1 MASEDAGTRL
11 NIVADIGGTN
21 ARFASVR
28 GDDNTLRDIHVYPCA
43 DFPRLE
49 DAVRAY
55 LERAHAG
62 QLDHVCLAVAG
73 PVEADLIDLPNNH
86 WEFSRTELGKSLGAQ
101 VTIVND
107 FSAQVL
113 SIDTLHQDEVQ
124 WIGTPRPLAARVKAV
139 MGPGTGLGVAAM
151 IASGEILPSEAGHIA
166 FAPVDEHQAQLL
178 SVLWQRYPRVSIER
192 VLSGTGLANL
202 YWANARLAGQ
212 DAQLSAPE
220 VTAGARAG
228 DRHCLQAIADF
239 YAILASAAGDVAL
252 MMCAT
257 GGVYLSGGILPRI
270 LDFLDEAAFLE
281 RFRDKG
287 RFTGFNASVPVAIV
301 RAEHP
306 GLLGCVQALRRA
318 SSLPDSSTPQ
328 GHTTSAAN

>member
-1 MASEDAGTRL
+1 MNSVNADTRL

-21 ARFASVR
+21 ARFACVR
-28 GDDNTLRDIHVYPCA
+28 GDDDTLRDIHVYPCA
-43 DFPRLE
+43 DFLRLE

-55 LERAHAG
+55 LQRANTG
-62 QLDHVCLAVAG
+62 QLAQVCLAVAG
-73 PVEADLIDLPNNH
+73 PVEADRIDLPNNH
-86 WEFSRTELGKSLGAQ
+86 WEFSQSELAQSLGAQ

-113 SIDTLHQDEVQ
+113 SIDMLHEDELH
-124 WIGTPRPLAARVKAV
+124 WIGAPRPAAARVKAV
-139 MGPGTGLGVAAM
+139 LGPGTGLGVAAM
-151 IASGEILPSEAGHIA
+151 MASGDILPSEAGHIA
-166 FAPVDEHQAQLL
+166 FAPVDGHQAQLL
-178 SVLWQRYPRVSIER
+178 SVLWLRYRRVSIER

-212 DAQLSAPE
+212 DTELPAPE

-252 MMCAT
+252 MMGAT
-257 GGVYLSGGILPRI
+257 GGVYLSGGILPRL
-270 LDFLDEAAFLE
+270 LDFLDEAAFRQ
-281 RFRDKG
+281 RFQDKG
-287 RFTGFNASVPVAIV
+287 RFTEYNASVPVAVI

-318 SSLPDSSTPQ
+318 SSLPDSSTPS
-328 GHTTSAAN
+328 GPATSAAT